1 MATGTKEAA
10 ELDLSIFASDT
21 AKAKPDLRR
30 EQPIERIRIDGGT
43 QQRPIDTA
51 LVAEYAEVIDDLP
64 PIQTIFDG
72 KDYWLWNGFHR
83 YHAFLKAGRTHI
95 NFYANKG
102 TLDDAIGLS
111 FSANKTSGAR
121 RQAGV
126 VRDIILKILSDDRW
140 KRATAAQIAAHV
152 GASQRYVETV
162 KAEAK
167 EGARPLPDSDGKR
180 TVTRGGKSYEMNTGR
195 IGRTAAAEAKA
206 NKATKDE
213 TNGEA
218 AQPAAP
224 ETPPEPVIVKD
235 ELGQVIEDEGI
246 AAVFARLDELR
257 LHCRAISKMKG
268 EVMNA
273 IAPESGKPDP
283 LYEFVDPSV
292 KSDFANL
299 YGTLKAGYPFA
310 LCPVHPADKLARKD
324 CKWCHGK
331 GWVNERQY
339 KLATDAGKEGGK
351 GK

>member
-1 MATGTKEAA
+1 MATGTKESS
-10 ELDLSIFASDT
+10 LDLSIFASST
-21 AKAKPDLRR
+21 ATAKPDLR
-30 EQPIERIRIDGGT
+30 QGKDIGLIRIDGGT
-43 QQRPIDTA
+43 QQRPIDPA

-64 PIQTIFDG
+64 YIQTVFDG

-83 YHAFLKAGRTHI
+83 YHAMIKAGKKTI
-95 NFYANKG
+95 DFYASKG

-195 IGRTAAAEAKA
+195 IGKTAAAEAKA
-206 NKATKDE
+206 KRKDE

-224 ETPPEPVIVKD
+224 EVPPEPVIVKD
-235 ELGQVIEDEGI
+235 ELGQVIEDESI
-246 AAVFARLDELR
+246 AAVFARVDELR

-273 IAPESGKPDP
+273 IAPETGKPDP